1 MENMMHKS
9 VLLDETIKSL
19 NIDPNKIYIDATL
32 GYAGH
37 SREVLKRIDKGL
49 LIAFDQDK
57 QAIRY
62 SQKELDKLKKPFQ
75 IVHSNFSN
83 LNNELDRLKI
93 DKVAGIM
100 FDLGVSSPQLDE
112 GSRGFSYHSD
122 AKLDMRMN
130 QEDKLTAYEVVNN
143 YEEKDLVRIFL
154 DYGEERYAKS
164 IAKNIVLARKKKPIS
179 RTLELVEIIKSSV
192 PQKYKRESHPAQKV
206 FQAIRIEVNRELEIL
221 EQSLKDA
228 ISRLEIGGRI
238 SVITFHSLED
248 KICKKVFKELSQI
261 DEIVKG
267 LPNIPKQYLPVLKL
281 IGKYKPSLKELEE
294 NNRSRSAKLRVAE
307 KIREKE

>member
-1 MENMMHKS
+1 
-9 VLLDETIKSL
+9 L

>member
-1 MENMMHKS
+1 MHKS

>member
-1 MENMMHKS
+1 MHKS

-179 RTLELVEIIKSSV
+179 RTLELVEINKSSV

-307 KIREKE
+307 KIREEEGSE

>member
-83 LNNELDRLKI
+83 LNNELNRLKI

>member
-1 MENMMHKS
+1 MHKS
-9 VLLDETIKSL
+9 VLLEETINSL

-37 SREVLKRIDKGL
+37 SWEVLKRIDKGL

-83 LNNELDRLKI
+83 LNKELDNLKI
-93 DKVAGIM
+93 AKVAGIM

-130 QEDKLTAYEVVNN
+130 QEDELTAYDVVNN
-143 YEEKDLVRIFL
+143 YDEKELIRIFL
-154 DYGEERYAKS
+154 EYGEEKYAKS
-164 IAKNIVLARKKKPIS
+164 IARNIVMFRKNKPIA
-179 RTLELVEIIKSSV
+179 RTLELVEIIKLSV

-206 FQAIRIEVNRELEIL
+206 FQAIRIEVNHELDIL
-221 EQSLKDA
+221 EKALRDA

-238 SVITFHSLED
+238 AVITFHSLED
-248 KICKKVFKELSQI
+248 KICKKVFKELS
-261 DEIVKG
+261 EIAEVVKG
-267 LPNIPKQYLPVLKL
+267 LPNIPEQYLPVLKL
-281 IGKYKPSLKELEE
+281 IGKYKPSLKEIEE

-307 KIREKE
+307 KVREKE

>member
-1 MENMMHKS
+1 MHKS

-164 IAKNIVLARKKKPIS
+164 IAKNIVLARKEKPIS

>member
-1 MENMMHKS
+1 MHKS

-267 LPNIPKQYLPVLKL
+267 LPNIPEQYLPVLKL

>member
-1 MENMMHKS
+1 MHKS

-83 LNNELDRLKI
+83 LNNELNRLKI

>member
-1 MENMMHKS
+1 MHKS

-164 IAKNIVLARKKKPIS
+164 IAKNIVLARKEKPIS

-281 IGKYKPSLKELEE
+281 IGKYKPNLKELEE

>member
-1 MENMMHKS
+1 MHKS

-93 DKVAGIM
+93 HKVAGIM

-164 IAKNIVLARKKKPIS
+164 IAKNIVLARKEKPIS

>member
-1 MENMMHKS
+1 MHKS

-179 RTLELVEIIKSSV
+179 RTLELVEIIKTSV

>member
-1 MENMMHKS
+1 MHKS

-37 SREVLKRIDKGL
+37 SREVLKRINKGL

-164 IAKNIVLARKKKPIS
+164 IAKNIVLARKEKPIS